1 MVEQKKTQTAKKWQ
15 KKKALWNLR
24 AVVAERQAQ
33 VQLEKDARVGT
44 IAS

>member
-1 MVEQKKTQTAKKWQ
+1 MVEKKNQKAKKWQ

-24 AVVAERQAQ
+24 AVVAERQVQ
-33 VQLEKDARVGT
+33 VQLEKETRVGT